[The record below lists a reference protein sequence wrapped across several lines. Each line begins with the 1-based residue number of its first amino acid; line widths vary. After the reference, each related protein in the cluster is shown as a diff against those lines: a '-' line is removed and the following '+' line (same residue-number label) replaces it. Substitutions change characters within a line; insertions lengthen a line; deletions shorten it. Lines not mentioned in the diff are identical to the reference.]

1 MIHVSDALVNTGSH
15 GKYTLQLHTSCYPIR
30 GSLRRLIFHRLARPA
45 MILIIDNEDPAINV
59 LANALR
65 ISGETVRVV
74 DNTAITLEEV
84 RDLRPN
90 GLVFSEGTGAPED
103 AGITV
108 PAIET
113 FAPLVPILGVGL
125 GHRAVGVAFG
135 GSISES
141 ARDDA
146 TGTVTHDHR
155 ALFEGLDDPF
165 EVTSDSA
172 PVLLD
177 DEFPVALQVSARTKS
192 GTIMAVRH
200 RGFKTSGI
208 QFRLENMN
216 PAQAERLV
224 SNWID
229 TLYDIR
235 DGAFD
240 QLQLPSPDASSN
252 TDSSSNS
259 GSAEETAVYESDG
272 KSMFDRVKE
281 QEEQRSAQ
289 EQNAK

>member
-1 MIHVSDALVNTGSH
+1 
-15 GKYTLQLHTSCYPIR
+15 
-30 GSLRRLIFHRLARPA
+30 

-74 DNTAITLEEV
+74 DNTAITLDEI

-90 GLVFSEGTGAPED
+90 GLVFSEGTGTPEE

-108 PAIET
+108 PAIKT

-125 GHRAVGVAFG
+125 GHRAVGVAFDG
-135 GSISES
+135 AVSES
-141 ARDDA
+141 SRDDA
-146 TGTVTHDHR
+146 TGAVTHDHR
-155 ALFEGLDDPF
+155 ALFEGLEDPF

-177 DEFPVALQVSARTKS
+177 DEFPVALQVSARAES
-192 GTIMAVRH
+192 GTVMAVRH

-240 QLQLPSPDASSN
+240 QLQLLSPAAPLDNEPQSE
-252 TDSSSNS
+252 S
-259 GSAEETAVYESDG
+259 GGAAETAVYESDG

-281 QEEQRSAQ
+281 QEEKRSAQ